1 MIIYDYDANAILAE
15 PIPNR
20 LSITLQKAFT
30 KLFHQI
36 LLKGYKPTIIR
47 IDNEVSKDHL
57 ALLEQQE
64 LKVQLVPPYNHRQN
78 LAERAIQTYKNHFIA
93 GLSSTDPSFPLIL
106 WDTLIPQANITL
118 NLLRSSRINPKL
130 SAYA

>member
-15 PIPNR
+15 PISNR
-20 LSITLQKAFT
+20 LSTMLQKAFT

-47 IDNEVSKDHL
+47 IDNKVSKDHL

-64 LKVQLVPPYNHRQN
+64 LKVQLVPPHNHRQN
-78 LAERAIQTYKNHFIA
+78 LAERAIQTYKNHFVA
-93 GLSSTDPSFPLIL
+93 GISGTDPTFPL
-106 WDTLIPQANITL
+106 TN
-118 NLLRSSRINPKL
+118 
-130 SAYA
+130 